1 MTVHQNGR
9 SVPEVLQDIVGN
21 IEEIIRSE
29 FRLAKAEIKQEASQ
43 AAPPLKMI
51 VVGTAI
57 GFYALGFLIF
67 TLVMGLATVVAT
79 WLAALIVGAVLG
91 LIALVLITTASKHL
105 KQVNKVPERT
115 LETLKENVQWTKN
128 QIK

>member
-29 FRLAKAEIKQEASQ
+29 FRLAKAEIKEEASQ
-43 AAPPLKMI
+43 AAPLLKMI
-51 VVGTAI
+51 VVGAVI

-67 TLVMGLATVVAT
+67 TMVMGLATVVPT

-91 LIALVLITTASKHL
+91 LIALALITIASKRL

-115 LETLKENVQWTKN
+115 IETMKENVQWAKS

>member
-1 MTVHQNGR
+1 MTTQNGR

-29 FRLAKAEIKQEASQ
+29 FRLAKAEVKEEASK
-43 AAPPLKMI
+43 AAPPLITI
-51 VVGTAI
+51 VVGAAI

-67 TLVMGLATVVAT
+67 TLVMGLATVMAT

-91 LIALVLITTASKHL
+91 LMALVMITTASKRL

-115 LETLKENVQWTKN
+115 IETMKENVQWAKN

>member
-1 MTVHQNGR
+1 MTTQNSR

-21 IEEIIRSE
+21 IQEIIRSE
-29 FRLAKAEIKQEASQ
+29 FRLAKAEVKQEASK
-43 AAPPLKMI
+43 AAPSLKMI
-51 VVGTAI
+51 VVGAAI

-67 TLVMGLATVVAT
+67 TLVMGLATMMAT

-91 LIALVLITTASKHL
+91 LIALVTIATATKRL
-105 KQVNKVPERT
+105 KQVNAVPERT
-115 LETLKENVQWTKN
+115 IETMKENVQWAKN

>member
-1 MTVHQNGR
+1 MTTQNGR

-29 FRLAKAEIKQEASQ
+29 FLLAKAEVKQEASK
-43 AAPPLKMI
+43 AAPPLKMM
-51 VVGTAI
+51 VTGAAI

-67 TLVMGLATVVAT
+67 TMVMGLATVVGT
-79 WLAALIVGAVLG
+79 WLAALIVGALLG
-91 LIALVLITTASKHL
+91 VIAVVLITTASKRL
-105 KQVNKVPERT
+105 NQVNTVPERT
-115 LETLKENVQWTKN
+115 IETMKENVQWAKN

>member
-1 MTVHQNGR
+1 MTTQNGR

-21 IEEIIRSE
+21 IQEIIRSE
-29 FRLAKAEIKQEASQ
+29 FRLAKAEVKEEASK
-43 AAPPLKMI
+43 AAPPLTRI
-51 VVGTAI
+51 VVGAAI

-67 TLVMGLATVVAT
+67 TLVMGLATVMAT

-91 LIALVLITTASKHL
+91 LMALVMITTASKRL

-115 LETLKENVQWTKN
+115 IETMKENVQWAKN

>member
-1 MTVHQNGR
+1 MTTHQNGR

-29 FRLAKAEIKQEASQ
+29 FRLAKAEIKEEASQ

-51 VVGTAI
+51 VVGAAI

-67 TLVMGLATVVAT
+67 TLVMGLATVMPT

-91 LIALVLITTASKHL
+91 LIALVLITAASKRL

-115 LETLKENVQWTKN
+115 IETLKENVQWAKS

>member
-1 MTVHQNGR
+1 MTTQNGR

-21 IEEIIRSE
+21 IQEIIRSE
-29 FRLAKAEIKQEASQ
+29 FRLAKAEVKEEASK
-43 AAPPLKMI
+43 AAPPLTMI
-51 VVGTAI
+51 VVGAAI

-67 TLVMGLATVVAT
+67 TLVMGLATVMAT

-91 LIALVLITTASKHL
+91 LMALVMITTASKRL

-115 LETLKENVQWTKN
+115 IETMKENVQWAKN

>member
-1 MTVHQNGR
+1 MTIHPNGR

-29 FRLAKAEIKQEASQ
+29 FRLAKAEIKDEASQ

-51 VVGTAI
+51 IVGAAI

-67 TLVMGLATVVAT
+67 TLVMGLATVVPT

-91 LIALVLITTASKHL
+91 LIALALITTASKRF

-115 LETLKENVQWTKN
+115 IETMKENVQWAKS

>member
-1 MTVHQNGR
+1 MTTHQNGR

-29 FRLAKAEIKQEASQ
+29 FRLAKAEIREEATQ

-51 VVGTAI
+51 VVGAAI

-67 TLVMGLATVVAT
+67 TLVMGLATMMAT

-91 LIALVLITTASKHL
+91 LIALALMATASKRL
-105 KQVNKVPERT
+105 KHVNAVPERT
-115 LETLKENVQWTKN
+115 IETMKENVQWAKN

>member
-1 MTVHQNGR
+1 MTTQNGR

-21 IEEIIRSE
+21 IQEI
-29 FRLAKAEIKQEASQ
+29 FRLAKAEVKEEVSK
-43 AAPPLKMI
+43 AAPPLTMI
-51 VVGTAI
+51 VVGAAI

-67 TLVMGLATVVAT
+67 TLVMGLATVMAT

-91 LIALVLITTASKHL
+91 LMALVMITTASKRL

-115 LETLKENVQWTKN
+115 IETMKENVQWAKN

>member
-1 MTVHQNGR
+1 MTTHQNGR

-29 FRLAKAEIKQEASQ
+29 FRLARAEIKEEASQ

-51 VVGTAI
+51 VVGAAI

-67 TLVMGLATVVAT
+67 TLVMGLATVVPT

-91 LIALVLITTASKHL
+91 LIALVLITTASKRL

-115 LETLKENVQWTKN
+115 IETLKENVQWAKN

>member
-1 MTVHQNGR
+1 MTTQNGR

-29 FRLAKAEIKQEASQ
+29 FRLAKAEVKEEASH
-43 AAPPLKMI
+43 AAPPLKMM
-51 VVGTAI
+51 VVGVAI
-57 GFYALGFLIF
+57 GLYALGFLIF
-67 TLVMGLATVVAT
+67 TLVMGLATMVAT

-91 LIALVLITTASKHL
+91 LIALVLITTASKRL

-115 LETLKENVQWTKN
+115 IETLKENVQWAKN

>member
-1 MTVHQNGR
+1 MTTQNGR

-29 FRLAKAEIKQEASQ
+29 FRLAKAEVKEEASQ
-43 AAPPLKMI
+43 AAPPLKMM
-51 VVGTAI
+51 VVGAGI
-57 GFYALGFLIF
+57 GFYALGFLLF
-67 TLVMGLATVVAT
+67 TLMMGLATMVAT

-91 LIALVLITTASKHL
+91 VIALVLITTASKRL
-105 KQVNKVPERT
+105 KHVNKVPERT
-115 LETLKENVQWTKN
+115 IETMKENVQWAKN